1 MNTPRPV
8 NRPSRL
14 NAAVIAALLAIAT
27 SACGS
32 APAAAAPEA
41 KPMSNNSSGKPSSQA
56 LWQQIQAEIGD
67 AACDGPQQ
75 CHSIA
80 VGAKACG
87 GPDAY
92 LAWSSKRSN
101 EAKLRA
107 LIAAHAQARK
117 DENATSGMVSDCRM
131 VTDPGASCQAG
142 RCVLQ
147 PQGAGAAPK
156 SAE

>member
-1 MNTPRPV
+1 MNTHRSL
-8 NRPSRL
+8 NRPSTL
-14 NAAVIAALLAIAT
+14 SAAVIGALLALAT

-41 KPMSNNSSGKPSSQA
+41 KAMPSSNKPSSQA
-56 LWQQIQAEIGD
+56 LWQQIQAEVGD

-107 LIAAHAQARK
+107 LVAAHAQARK
-117 DENATSGMVSDCRM
+117 DENASSGMVSDCRM

-147 PQGAGAAPK
+147 PPGAGAAPK

>member
-14 NAAVIAALLAIAT
+14 NAAVIAALLALAT

-32 APAAAAPEA
+32 APAAPEA
-41 KPMSNNSSGKPSSQA
+41 KPMPSSTSSGKNSSQA

-75 CHSIA
+75 CHSVA

-107 LIAAHAQARK
+107 LVAAHAQARK

-147 PQGAGAAPK
+147 PPGAVPAPK